1 MSKVFKSILIL
12 STIAL
17 ADPTHFFD
25 GKWYS
30 CDKTEYDSKGK
41 LIYEKDANGFEYWAI
56 YNEKGHQIQAKMK
69 SKELSDTT
77 ITNYKTDARGN
88 IIYAKSS
95 SGIERWTEYNKWNKV
110 TRIKDNTGL
119 EILNEYDKKG
129 NKIHSITLKH
139 SEKTSETW
147 SETWYDNDN
156 KGNVIHSRSADGSEA
171 WYSEE
176 GIILSKSS
184 DGSEKHYKHFK
195 EKTPNGTIEYLCEQ
209 E

>member
-1 MSKVFKSILIL
+1 MSKIFKSILIL

-41 LIYEKDANGFEYWAI
+41 LIYEKDANGLEYWAI
-56 YNEKGHQIQAKMK
+56 YNEKGHQIQSKMT
-69 SKELSDTT
+69 SKDLSDTT
-77 ITNYKTDARGN
+77 ITTYKTDARGN

-95 SGIERWTEYNKWNKV
+95 SGSENWNEYNKWNKI
-110 TRIKDNTGL
+110 TRMKDITGL

-129 NKIHSITLKH
+129 NKIHTIMSRDSKKI
-139 SEKTSETW
+139 
-147 SETWYDNDN
+147 SETWYDNDD
-156 KGNVIHSRSADGSEA
+156 KGNIIHSRSSDGSEA

>member
-1 MSKVFKSILIL
+1 MSKVFTSILIL

-17 ADPTHFFD
+17 ADPTHFLD

-30 CDKTEYDSKGK
+30 CDKTEYDSKGNE
-41 LIYEKDANGFEYWAI
+41 IYDKNADGSEHWII
-56 YNEKGHQIQAKMK
+56 YDEKGHLFQMK
-69 SKELSDTT
+69 STAKDLNDTIIKT
-77 ITNYKTDARGN
+77 ITTYKTDARGN
-88 IIYAKSS
+88 VIYSKDSF
-95 SGIERWTEYNKWNKV
+95 GTEKWNEYNKWNKL

-129 NKIHSITLKH
+129 NMIHTIMSRDSKKI
-139 SEKTSETW
+139 

-156 KGNVIHSRSADGSEA
+156 KGNLIHSRFLDGSEA
-171 WYSEE
+171 WYSE
-176 GIILSKSS
+176 GKIILRRDA

-195 EKTPNGTIEYLCEQ
+195 EKTPSGTIEYLCEQ

>member
-1 MSKVFKSILIL
+1 MSKVFTSILIL

-17 ADPTHFFD
+17 ADPTHFLD

-41 LIYEKDANGFEYWAI
+41 IIYEKTADGSEFWSI
-56 YNEKGHQIQAKMK
+56 YNEKGHKIQSK
-69 SKELSDTT
+69 SKSKLLDTT
-77 ITNYKTDARGN
+77 ITNYKNDARGN
-88 IIYAKSS
+88 VIYSKNSYGS
-95 SGIERWTEYNKWNKV
+95 EYWLEYNKWNKV
-110 TRIKDNTGL
+110 TRMKTDTGL

-129 NKIHSITLKH
+129 NKIHSIWLK
-139 SEKTSETW
+139 SSKKT
-147 SETWYDNDN
+147 SETWYDNDD
-156 KGNVIHSRSADGSEA
+156 KGNLIHSRSSDGSEA

-195 EKTPNGTIEYLCEQ
+195 EKTPNGTIEYLCKQ

>member
-12 STIAL
+12 STIVL
-17 ADPTHFFD
+17 ADPTHFLD

-30 CDKTEYDSKGK
+30 CDKTEYDSKGNE
-41 LIYEKDANGFEYWAI
+41 IYDKNADGSEHWII
-56 YNEKGHQIQAKMK
+56 YDKKGHLIQMK
-69 SKELSDTT
+69 STAKDLNDTIIKT
-77 ITNYKTDARGN
+77 ITTYKTDARGN
-88 IIYAKSS
+88 VIYSKDSF
-95 SGIERWTEYNKWNKV
+95 GTEKWNEYNKWNKL

-129 NKIHSITLKH
+129 NMIHTIMSRDSKKI
-139 SEKTSETW
+139 

-156 KGNVIHSRSADGSEA
+156 KGNLIHSRFSDGSEA
-171 WYSEE
+171 WYSE
-176 GIILSKSS
+176 GKIILRRDA

-195 EKTPNGTIEYLCEQ
+195 EKTPSGTIEYLCKQ